1 MIEYLQKNPNIA
13 ISIFSLITSIFAL
26 SFSQKTAKLNSYNQK
41 GCYNIFLIPRGF
53 FAKLMKKYDFT
64 VKIYNS
70 VTSKV
75 IPFDY
80 KLVISPKIGGIYE
93 AQMFSTFDDESSLG
107 INKTLPNILT
117 KKAKHSL
124 SKEYAYKSVTSFS
137 STPLYSYFSVSGKFG
152 ENTCKCERKLNRY
165 HFYIQITDYCNN
177 IEIWYIS
184 FWLLL
189 SSIKDEQKSWRKCN
203 YDTGYAY
210 YIFDDINI
218 VSPRDIPKNLNR
230 ANNFKKCLEE
240 IEGKEENSLESITLI
255 KDGFDTMNRDLQL
268 LEMKEYIAFLKNLSD
283 KKLK

>member
-13 ISIFSLITSIFAL
+13 TSVFSLIISIFAL
-26 SFSQKTAKLNSYNQK
+26 SFSRKTAKLNSYNQK
-41 GCYNIFLIPRGF
+41 GCYNIFFIPRGL
-53 FAKLMKKYDFT
+53 FANLMKRYDFT

-80 KLVISPKIGGIYE
+80 NLVISPKIGGIYE

-117 KKAKHSL
+117 EKVKHSL
-124 SKEYAYKSVTSFS
+124 YKEYAYKSVTSFS
-137 STPLYSYFSVSGKFG
+137 STPLYPYFSASGKFD
-152 ENTCKCERKLNRY
+152 ENTCKCERQLNRY

-184 FWLLL
+184 FSLLL
-189 SSIKDEQKSWRKCN
+189 SNIKDDKKSWRKCN
-203 YDTGYAY
+203 YDTGYSY
-210 YIFDDINI
+210 YTFNDINI
-218 VSPRDIPKNLNR
+218 ISPRDIPKNLNR

-240 IEGKEENSLESITLI
+240 IEGKEENSLDSTTLI

-268 LEMKEYIAFLKNLSD
+268 FEMKKYIAFLKNLSD
-283 KKLK
+283 EKLK